1 MEIPIKIGLVDDQ
14 NLFREGMR
22 LILSTFPELNVI
34 LEADSG
40 PSLLGQLEKA
50 QPQVILLD
58 YTMPEMDGFVTMQKI
73 KATYPQIKV
82 IILTMH
88 YDEALM
94 AFMMQNGANG
104 YLLKDENSNTVKTA
118 IIQVVEHGQYF
129 PDYVSKALLKQLQFQ
144 SQKAQRHT
152 PKIKENCFS
161 LREQEI
167 LAIIGNCSRQEIAEK
182 LFLSIKT
189 VDFHLKNLRDKT
201 QTGSTAEL
209 VRYAIQHGFQ
219 EDWRV

>member
-1 MEIPIKIGLVDDQ
+1 MEVPIKIGLVDDQ
-14 NLFREGMR
+14 NLFREGMK
-22 LILSTFPELNVI
+22 LILSTFAELEVV

-40 PSLLGQLEKA
+40 PGLLAQLERN

-58 YTMPEMDGFVTMQKI
+58 YTMPEMDGFETMQKVH
-73 KATYPQIKV
+73 AAYPAVKV

-94 AFMMQNGANG
+94 AFLMQKGACG
-104 YLLKDENSNTVKTA
+104 YLLKDEHSATVKDA
-118 IIQVVEHGQYF
+118 IVKVVEQGQCF
-129 PDYVSKALLKQLQFQ
+129 PEYVSKALLKQLQVQ
-144 SQKAQRHT
+144 SQKAVQRI
-152 PKIKENCFS
+152 PKINEETFS

-167 LAIIGNCSRQEIAEK
+167 LAIVGKCNRQEMADR

-201 QTGSTAEL
+201 HASSSAEL

-219 EDWRV
+219 ED

>member
-1 MEIPIKIGLVDDQ
+1 METPIKVGLVDDQ
-14 NLFREGMR
+14 NLFLEGMR
-22 LILSTFPELNVI
+22 LILNTFTELEVV
-34 LEADSG
+34 LEAYSG
-40 PSLLGQLEKA
+40 MSLLRQLENL
-50 QPQVILLD
+50 QPSVILLD
-58 YTMPEMDGFVTMQKI
+58 YTMPDMDGFATMQNV
-73 KATYPQIKV
+73 KAKYPDIKV

-104 YLLKDENSNTVKTA
+104 YLLKDENSVTVKNA
-118 IIQVVEHGQYF
+118 ILQVVENGQHF
-129 PDYVSKALLKQLQFQ
+129 PEYVSKALLKQLQVQ
-144 SQKAQRHT
+144 SQRQRSV
-152 PKIKENCFS
+152 PKMKENSFS

-167 LAIIGNCSRQEIAEK
+167 LAIIGKYNRQEMAEK

-201 QTGSTAEL
+201 HANSTSEL

-219 EDWRV
+219 QD